1 MQTLIN
7 DLALILIVASVVTIL
22 FKRLKQPLVLGY
34 IVAGFLAGP
43 HMPYMPTVQDEQNI
57 ETWSQIGVIFM
68 MFSLG
73 LEFSFKKI
81 FKMGFGPVFTAL
93 CIMGSMIG
101 IGGAVAWLFG
111 WSQMD
116 RIFLGG
122 MLAMSSTTII
132 YKAFDDLGMRQK
144 KFTKGVMSVLILEDM
159 LGILL
164 MVILS
169 TIAISNQFEGS
180 ELITSLFKLA
190 FFLSLWF
197 IVGMFIIPLFLKK
210 NSSFINSETLMI
222 VSIGLCFLLVILA
235 TEAGYSSAF
244 GAFVMGSIMAE
255 TVEAER
261 IEHVI
266 GSLKD
271 FFGAIFFVSVG
282 MMVDPSILI
291 QYWLPILVL
300 VVSIVLGQAIFGSL
314 SFIFSGQDL
323 RGAIQS
329 GFSMAQIGEFAFII
343 ATLGTTLH
351 VTDAFLYPVVVA
363 VSIITTFLTPY
374 MIRAAE
380 PAYGFIESLL
390 PHQVRNVIN
399 GGSKLS
405 DKAKEKRGR
414 SEGKNTGN
422 IPLSW
427 MVGGETGYSYV
438 DPQSVYA
445 AHGKVYVWSSLLKQ
459 LFIQTFAYAMLVMA
473 VITFSFASMLPF
485 CRSFFTHWP
494 GNIICGVITLCVV
507 SLFLRPIVVR
517 KNHSEEAHFLYRQG
531 KVHQYLFRFTILVRF
546 IIASYA
552 IYCILDYLSPYRW
565 YWHIL
570 LSIVL
575 LCFIIRNRMVKLYSI
590 RMERIFRHNL
600 SRRDR
605 HSAQNDKSSYA
616 HRLVG
621 RDIHIASLTLPDD
634 SAWGGKKLMEL
645 NFGRED
651 GIIIVAIIRGD
662 RRINIPDGS
671 SMLYPRDVIEVVG
684 DDESIEIFS
693 KRMEAERT
701 IISQDDRKLR
711 ITRLIID
718 ADSPFL
724 DKPIKESRI
733 REILNSIIIGIE
745 MEDETLSIPNPDQ
758 VLKQGDILWLV
769 G

>member
-1 MQTLIN
+1 MQTLLS
-7 DLALILIVASVVTIL
+7 DLALILIVAGVVTIV

-43 HMPYMPTVQDEQNI
+43 HMPYMPTVQGTEDV

-81 FKMGFGPVFTAL
+81 FKMGLGPVLTAL
-93 CIMGSMIG
+93 SIMGCMIG
-101 IGGAVAWLFG
+101 LGGAVAWMFG

-132 YKAFDDLGMRQK
+132 YKAFDDLGLRQK

-169 TIAISNQFEGS
+169 TIAVSNKFEGM
-180 ELITSLFKLA
+180 EFVGSLGKLV

-197 IVGMFIIPLFLKK
+197 IVGMFVIPLFLKK

-235 TEAGYSSAF
+235 SEAGYSPAF
-244 GAFVMGSIMAE
+244 GAFVMGSILAE

-261 IEHVI
+261 IEHVT

-282 MMVDPSILI
+282 MLVDPAILV

-300 VVSIVLGQAIFGSL
+300 VVGIVVGQSIFGSL
-314 SFIFSGQDL
+314 SFIFSGQNL

-343 ATLGTTLH
+343 ATLGTSLG

-374 MIRAAE
+374 MIKAAT
-380 PAYGFIESLL
+380 PAYNLL
-390 PHQVRNVIN
+390 DKLMLRQVRNVMN
-399 GGSKLS
+399 
-405 DKAKEKRGR
+405 
-414 SEGKNTGN
+414 EGKRMGEGSGKRKKGKSMPKHHNHQ
-422 IPLSW
+422 LSYIDSQAV
-427 MVGGETGYSYV
+427 M
-438 DPQSVYA
+438 A
-445 AHGKVYVWSSLLKQ
+445 AEGTVKVWKSLLKQ
-459 LFIQTFAYAMLVMA
+459 LFTQTLAYAILSSAIV
-473 VITFSFASMLPF
+473 TFSFASMLPF
-485 CRSFFTHWP
+485 WRSLLTHWP
-494 GNIICGVITLCVV
+494 GNIVCGLITLLML
-507 SLFLRPIVVR
+507 SLFLRPIVMR
-517 KNHSEEAHFLYRQG
+517 KNHSEEVHYLYKQG
-531 KVHQYLFRFTILVRF
+531 TTHKVFFRLTILFRF
-546 IIASYA
+546 IIAVYVVYN
-552 IYCILDYLSPYRW
+552 IFDYLSPYRW
-565 YWHIL
+565 YWHVL
-570 LSIVL
+570 LSIVVV
-575 LCFIIRNRMVKLYSI
+575 CFILRSRIVKLYSI

-605 HSAQNDKSSYA
+605 QSALMDKTSYA
-616 HRLVG
+616 NRLYG
-621 RDIHIASLTLPDD
+621 QDIHIASLQLPMDT
-634 SAWGGKKLMEL
+634 AWAGKRLHEL
-645 NFGRED
+645 RFGRED
-651 GIIIVAIIRGD
+651 NIIVVAIVRGEH
-662 RRINIPDGS
+662 RINIPDGRA
-671 SMLYPRDVIEVVG
+671 MLFPQDVVEVVG
-684 DDESIEIFS
+684 DDQSIEAFS
-693 KRMEAERT
+693 ARIEAERVR
-701 IISQDDRKLR
+701 IENDDHKLR
-711 ITRLIID
+711 ITRLPLD
-718 ADSPFL
+718 AASPFL
-724 DKPIKESRI
+724 DKAIKDARI
-733 REILNSIIIGIE
+733 REKLHSIIIGIE
-745 MEDETLSIPNPDQ
+745 MEDGTLSIPNPDQ
-758 VLKQGDILWLV
+758 VLHRGDVLWLV